1 MTETVLVPK
10 QTLDEIQAKAVIEM
24 ARKIIKL
31 EEEVKIL
38 TEIIRAMEQ
47 KNG

>member
-1 MTETVLVPK
+1 MIEVPT
-10 QTLDEIQAKAVIEM
+10 QTLNELQAKAVIEM
-24 ARKIIKL
+24 ARKISKL

>member
-1 MTETVLVPK
+1 MVEVPK
-10 QTLDEIQAKAVIEM
+10 QTLDELQVRAVIEM
-24 ARKIIKL
+24 ARKITKL

-38 TEIIRAMEQ
+38 TEIIRAMEH

>member
-1 MTETVLVPK
+1 MIEVPK
-10 QTLDEIQAKAVIEM
+10 QTLNELQAKAVIEM
-24 ARKIIKL
+24 ARKITKL

-38 TEIIRAMEQ
+38 TEIIRAMEK

>member
-1 MTETVLVPK
+1 MTETVFVPK

>member
-1 MTETVLVPK
+1 METM
-10 QTLDEIQAKAVIEM
+10 QQMETKAILAM
-24 ARKIIKL
+24 AEKIAKL